1 MVKDERWPPL
11 IRKPFALR
19 DARATHVGTVS
30 VVHIGKDDDGLPVYG
45 YWVFDKALAIIDE
58 GRVLRFSSRERMNNS
73 TQALK
78 RLLRDLVAAGDDYK
92 KIQAGRIGDNPEL
105 FTYEAMAW
113 AFEHQP
119 LLRKAIRDLRGPE
132 IARS

>member
-1 MVKDERWPPL
+1 VAISDRET
-11 IRKPFALR
+11 IRITEPQGG
-19 DARATHVGTVS
+19 HVGTVS
-30 VVHIGKDDDGLPVYG
+30 VMHDGKDDNGFPVYG
-45 YWVFDKALAIIDE
+45 YWIFDRALAIIDE
-58 GRVLRFSSRERMNNS
+58 GRVLRFSPRERMNNP

-92 KIQAGRIGDNPEL
+92 KMRDGRIGDNPE
-105 FTYEAMAW
+105 FFQYEAMAW

-132 IARS
+132 IPLS